1 MRLIIYGDIGGSGG
15 YVRYCKGLLGS
26 NAIPNNIKVWFIS
39 SLPFYEKLAPLDS
52 QINIITHPW
61 MISKSRLHR
70 YLWYLC
76 VYPRL
81 VKKIKPDVEFY
92 PSGQLRIYL
101 RKAFAIATCHN
112 LLLFDK
118 KELAHIEN
126 ETEQVYFQRYRK
138 NQVRSFENSNAVIF
152 LSKHSQRVVSSEVP
166 AIKQSAVIA
175 HGLDP
180 VFLKAEKRS
189 YQLGNKIKLLYVSPF
204 YHYKHQLEVVKSA
217 QLLRE
222 ETGLDIYVSLIGG
235 GNSSAA
241 SELNNYVINENIQSF
256 VSVKGNMDY
265 ENLSGQYS
273 SADIF
278 IFASSC
284 ETFGITILEAMG
296 AKLPIACSN
305 RTGLSEIL
313 KDAGLYF
320 NPEDPKS
327 IADTVQ
333 KLILDI
339 NLRETLGERA
349 YHYALDY
356 TWKRCAS
363 ETFSYINTLKETDE
377 K

>member
-1 MRLIIYGDIGGSGG
+1 MRLLIYGDIGGSGG

-26 NAIPNNIKVWFIS
+26 KIIPNDVEVSFIS
-39 SLPFYEKLAPLDS
+39 SLPFYEKLAPLDPE
-52 QINIITHPW
+52 IKVITHPW

-70 YLWYLC
+70 YIWHLW

-92 PSGQLRIYL
+92 PSGQLRVYL
-101 RKAFAIATCHN
+101 RKAYTIATCHN

-118 KELAHIEN
+118 KELALIEN
-126 ETEQVYFQRYRK
+126 ENEQVYFQRYRK
-138 NQVRSFENSNAVIF
+138 NQVHSFEKSNAVIF
-152 LSKHSQRVVSSEVP
+152 LSKHSQNVVSSEVHG
-166 AIKQSAVIA
+166 IKQSTVIA

-180 VFLKAEKRS
+180 VFLKAKKRS
-189 YQLGNKIKLLYVSPF
+189 YDLNNKIKLLYVSPF
-204 YHYKHQLEVVKSA
+204 YHYKHQLEVVKA
-217 QLLRE
+217 VQLLR
-222 ETGLDIYVSLIGG
+222 TAAGMDICISLIGG

-241 SELNNYVINENIQSF
+241 LELNNYVIKENIQSF
-256 VSVKGNMDY
+256 VFVKDNMNY
-265 ENLSGQYS
+265 EDLSGEYS
-273 SADIF
+273 AADIF

-296 AKLPIACSN
+296 ARLPIACSN

-333 KLILDI
+333 KLILDV
-339 NLRETLGERA
+339 NLRETLGEKA
-349 YHYALDY
+349 YHYALEY

-363 ETFSYINTLKETDE
+363 ETFNYIKKLEGNR
-377 K
+377 

>member
-1 MRLIIYGDIGGSGG
+1 MIGQNASKIIVIG
-15 YVRYCKGLLGS
+15 
-26 NAIPNNIKVWFIS
+26 IKRFCT
-39 SLPFYEKLAPLDS
+39 S
-52 QINIITHPW
+52 Q
-61 MISKSRLHR
+61 
-70 YLWYLC
+70 
-76 VYPRL
+76 
-81 VKKIKPDVEFY
+81 
-92 PSGQLRIYL
+92 
-101 RKAFAIATCHN
+101 
-112 LLLFDK
+112 
-118 KELAHIEN
+118 
-126 ETEQVYFQRYRK
+126 TEQVYFQRYRK

>member
-26 NAIPNNIKVWFIS
+26 KAIPDDVKVWFIS
-39 SLPFYEKLAPLDS
+39 SLPFYEKLAPLDAE
-52 QINIITHPW
+52 IKVITHPW

-70 YLWYLC
+70 YLWYLW

-81 VKKIKPDVEFY
+81 VGKIKPDVEFY
-92 PSGQLRIYL
+92 PSGQLRVHL
-101 RKAFAIATCHN
+101 RKAFTITTCHN

-118 KELAHIEN
+118 KELARIKN
-126 ETEQVYFQRYRK
+126 KDEQCYFQLYRK
-138 NQVRSFENSNAVIF
+138 NQVHSFQKSKAVIF
-152 LSKHSQRVVSSEVP
+152 LSKYSQNVVNNEVP
-166 AIKQSAVIA
+166 VIKHSAVIA

-180 VFLKAEKRS
+180 VFLKAKKRS
-189 YQLGNKIKLLYVSPF
+189 YNLGNKIKLLYISPF
-204 YHYKHQLEVVKSA
+204 YHYKHQVEVVKA
-217 QLLRE
+217 VQLLRDC
-222 ETGLDIYVSLIGG
+222 TGLDIGISLIGG
-235 GNSSAA
+235 GDSSAA
-241 SELNNYVINENIQSF
+241 LELNNYVINENIQPF
-256 VSVKGNMDY
+256 VFVKGNMNY
-265 ENLSGQYS
+265 ENLSGEYS
-273 SADIF
+273 AADIF

-296 AKLPIACSN
+296 ARLPIACSD

-313 KDAGLYF
+313 KDASLYF

-339 NLRETLGERA
+339 NLRETLGEKA
-349 YHYALDY
+349 YNYALDY

-363 ETFSYINTLKETDE
+363 ETFNYIKQLKNNE

>member
-15 YVRYCKGLLGS
+15 YVRYCKGLLA
-26 NAIPNNIKVWFIS
+26 NKTIPKDVEIWFIS
-39 SLPFYEKLAPLDS
+39 SLPFYEKLAPLDPG
-52 QINIITHPW
+52 IKIITHPW
-61 MISKSRLHR
+61 MISKFRLHR
-70 YLWYLC
+70 YLWYLW

-92 PSGQLRIYL
+92 PSGQLRVYL
-101 RKAFAIATCHN
+101 RTAFTIATCHN

-118 KELAHIEN
+118 KELSRIEN
-126 ETEQVYFQRYRK
+126 ENEQVYFQRYRK
-138 NQVRSFENSNAVIF
+138 NQVHSFEKSNAVIF
-152 LSKHSQRVVSSEVP
+152 LSRNSQNVVSNEVP

-180 VFLKAEKRS
+180 AFLIDKKRS
-189 YQLGNKIKLLYVSPF
+189 YELGNKIKLLYVSPF
-204 YHYKHQLEVVKSA
+204 YHYKHQLEVVKA
-217 QLLRE
+217 VQLLRE
-222 ETGLDIYVSLIGG
+222 ETGLDIYINLIGG
-235 GNSSAA
+235 GDSSAA
-241 SELNNYVINENIQSF
+241 FELNNYVINENIQAF
-256 VSVKGNMDY
+256 VFVKANMNY
-265 ENLSGQYS
+265 ENLSEEYS
-273 SADIF
+273 AADIF

-296 AKLPIACSN
+296 AKLPIACSD

-339 NLRETLGERA
+339 NLRETLGKKA

-363 ETFSYINTLKETDE
+363 ETFSYINTLKKIDG